1 MRVAVKFDNIS
12 LVEQVV
18 WDMRLADLPRG
29 ENRAIIQR
37 LFNGDPPFDENTAEE
52 NNIQV
57 NRNDLE
63 GVNAMAQAR
72 RQWTTAFLR
81 PGNLF
86 SVQYDTGAPHKRREW
101 GHSVAR
107 NASRVLKG
115 TRKYVEQTRGS
126 GGNAMLH
133 GIGPS
138 IWKNRRSPVTTLLPI
153 SSVMIPS
160 ETDIDFDNL
169 DHIAFFQEWTPSQ
182 LWTLTHGPKTDPGW
196 NMPLVNAQWKY
207 VADQFDKQPNATAW
221 QYMPERIEELIKQ
234 DMGFWG
240 SDAVPTVD
248 VWDFYFREKDD
259 GDGWYRRIFLDWGIE
274 VSGTRMPMPKTRN
287 SWNDNDPKAQGFL
300 YSSGKRKY
308 SSYLSEFFHC
318 QFADCSAV
326 FPQKYH
332 SVRSLGW
339 LLWGVCD
346 LENRLHCKF
355 TEALFE
361 QLMWFFRVAN
371 NEQLT
376 RLRRADFF
384 HFGAIPNGIDWVKAG
399 DRYAPPAQ
407 LVEAGFQRFK
417 GLIQQ
422 NSAAFTQDF
431 SKGGAAGKEMTATE
445 TMALVNS
452 VNALVSST
460 FTLAYTYEEFKDR
473 EDMRRLCIKNNPDP
487 LARKFRRLCL
497 QDGVPPKM
505 LDVDRME
512 ITREKAMGGGNKT
525 LEMAMVQFLQ
535 GMRKN
540 LGPQAQREVDHIA
553 IESATDDARLADRLA
568 PLDEAKP
575 VSNSVRDA
583 QRTTDRL
590 MLGLP
595 VSDTPDMVYE
605 DYVRTWLADLTLL
618 IESAQNAGGMATP
631 EELVGFQN
639 MAKHIG
645 KFLEIMAQDPDEKP
659 KIAEYQHNLNNL
671 MDLVKA
677 FQQRLIAAAKAK
689 AKLGGNG
696 ADPKDAAKAQAM
708 VLQAQTKARLAEQ
721 SHAQKTAQRQ
731 VSFELKEQQQERQH
745 QADMR
750 RIRDE
755 HHYELLTGAA
765 RELAEA
771 GRQKADNENQ

>member
-1 MRVAVKFDNIS
+1 
-12 LVEQVV
+12 
-18 WDMRLADLPRG
+18 MRLADLPRG
-29 ENRAIIQR
+29 DNRAIINR

-72 RQWTTAFLR
+72 RQWTSAFLR

-86 SVQYDTGAPHKRREW
+86 SVHYDSGTPHKRRQW

-107 NASRVLKG
+107 NAARVLKSS
-115 TRKYVEQTRGS
+115 RKYVEQTRGS
-126 GGNAMLH
+126 GGNSMLH
-133 GIGPS
+133 GIAPS
-138 IWKNRRSPVTTLLPI
+138 IWKDRRSPIATLLPI

-160 ETDIDFDNL
+160 ETDIDFENL
-169 DHIAFFQEWTPSQ
+169 SYLAFFQEWTPAQ
-182 LWTLTHGPKTDPGW
+182 LWSLTHGPKTDPGW
-196 NMPLVNAQWKY
+196 NMPLVQAQWKY
-207 VADQFDKQPNATAW
+207 VHEQYQKQPNATAF

-259 GDGWYRRIFLDWGIE
+259 GDGWYRRVFLDWGVE
-274 VSGTRMPMPKTRN
+274 VSGTKMPESRNRTDPANDKTG
-287 SWNDNDPKAQGFL
+287 GFL
-300 YSSGKRKY
+300 YTSGKRKY
-308 SSYLSEFFHC
+308 ADWLSEFFHC

-384 HFGAIPNGIDWVKAG
+384 HFGAIPNDVQWVKAEE
-399 DRYAPPAQ
+399 RYAPPVQ

-460 FTLAYTYEEFKDR
+460 FNLAYVYEEFKDR
-473 EDMRRLCIKNNPDP
+473 EDLRRLCIKNNPDAR
-487 LARKFRRLCL
+487 ARKFRKLCIE
-497 QDGVPPKM
+497 DGVPEKM

-512 ITREKAMGGGNKT
+512 VTRERAMGGGNKT

-568 PLDEAKP
+568 PMEEAKP
-575 VSNSVRDA
+575 VSNSVHDA
-583 QRTTDRL
+583 QLATDRL
-590 MLGLP
+590 MRGLP
-595 VSDTPDMVYE
+595 FSDRPDMVYE

-618 IESAQNAGGMATP
+618 IESAQNAGGMATA
-631 EELVGFQN
+631 EEIVGFQN

-645 KFLEIMAQDPDEKP
+645 KFLEIMAQDDDEKP
-659 KIAEYQHNLNNL
+659 KIAEYQHNLNQL
-671 MDLVKA
+671 MDLVKG
-677 FQQRLIAAAKAK
+677 FQQRLIAQAKAR

-745 QADMR
+745 NAEMR
-750 RIRDE
+750 RIHNE
-755 HHYELLTGAA
+755 HQYELLTGAA
-765 RELAEA
+765 RELAAA
-771 GRQKADNENQ
+771 GRANEKGSEND